1 MWSVVGA
8 DAVNDALLQCLA
20 QCCPVRGLLHGR
32 VAFKPASQTVVVL
45 VAEPEIV
52 GRSLGADERIVNLR
66 RPYHLHL
73 LSSRDMGY
81 MQCGTAFNRHF
92 QCLCCAF
99 YAGLPASD
107 ILVLPHR
114 DILPVALLRLLE
126 VLPDGSL
133 VLAMYKNADT
143 LQREQLPQRHIPVN
157 QHVAC

>member
-73 LSSRDMGY
+73 LGSSDMGY
-81 MQCGTAFNRHF
+81 MQCGAAFNRHF
-92 QCLCCAF
+92 QCLRSAL
-99 YAGLPASD
+99 YAGLPAAY

-114 DILPVALLRLLE
+114 DILPVALLRLLK
-126 VLPDGSL
+126 VLPDRGL
-133 VLAMYKNADT
+133 VLTMYKNADT
-143 LQREQLPQRHIPVN
+143 LQREQFPQRHILVN